1 MKCWKCGADVAPGA
15 VFCASCGAR
24 QEQDAPNSPVTPPPA
39 GGDAGNGIVLTI
51 FAAICMAVCG
61 GLALRSLFAALGG
74 LFHIG
79 WAGIFGTI
87 RIVGLNGLT
96 AVMLVLMAI
105 VCALTAFKR
114 TSRNSDGLLVC
125 LAISSAGYL
134 AVQLLS
140 MIVSIVI
147 YPGGIGTYFG
157 GFVLAI
163 LGVAAALGGI
173 YAIERFLLGE
183 FPIIGK
189 SMEDLQADV
198 REAMNSFRETAGE
211 VGAQASQAAQ
221 NAKAEREA
229 RAAQQQAQYAAQQAQ
244 YNQYN
249 QYQQPGPGGPQ
260 YQQTPPP
267 PPGYAPFRLK
277 ADRSLI
283 AYILL
288 NFLTCGIYSW
298 YFIYA
303 LARDVNAA
311 CAGDGRS
318 TAGLLKLI
326 LLSFITCGFYSLYW
340 YYALG
345 NRLPVRPGLP
355 GERDHRSAVAVH
367 WRAAVRH
374 RTLCGHAH
382 HHQEHQL
389 PVRRV
394 QLPARHLRSCIQGRL
409 TGKPAGR
416 LFMPASLPLYRT
428 IAENRSGFIKIS

>member
-326 LLSFITCGFYSLYW
+326 LLSFITCGFYSFYW
-340 YYALG
+340 HYALG
-345 NRLPVRPGLP
+345 NRLAANAPRYGLAFQEN
-355 GERDHRSAVAVH
+355 GTTVLLWQFIGAL
-367 WRAAVRH
+367 
-374 RTLCGHAH
+374 LCGIGPFVAMH
-382 HHQEHQL
+382 
-389 PVRRV
+389 
-394 QLPARHLRSCIQGRL
+394 IIIKN
-409 TGKPAGR
+409 TN
-416 LFMPASLPLYRT
+416 SLCGAYNYQHG
-428 IAENRSGFIKIS
+428 I

>member
-74 LFHIG
+74 FLHIG
-79 WAGIFGTI
+79 WAGVFSTI

-96 AVMLVLMAI
+96 AVMLALMAI

-125 LAISSAGYL
+125 LAISGVGYL
-134 AVQLLS
+134 AVRLLS
-140 MIVSIVI
+140 MIVGIVI
-147 YPGGIGTYFG
+147 YPHGIVSYFG
-157 GFVLAI
+157 SFVLAI
-163 LGVAAALGGI
+163 LGVAVTLGGI

-229 RAAQQQAQYAAQQAQ
+229 RAAKQAQYNQ

-303 LARDVNAA
+303 LARDVNAV

-340 YYALG
+340 HYALG
-345 NRLPVRPGLP
+345 NRLAANAPRYGLAFQEN
-355 GERDHRSAVAVH
+355 GTTVLLWQFIGAL
-367 WRAAVRH
+367 
-374 RTLCGHAH
+374 LCG
-382 HHQEHQL
+382 
-389 PVRRV
+389 
-394 QLPARHLRSCIQGRL
+394 IIKN
-409 TGKPAGR
+409 TN
-416 LFMPASLPLYRT
+416 SLCGAYNYQHG
-428 IAENRSGFIKIS
+428 I